1 MLASYFGVKRHGTKW
16 KVGVVCIYESVNGLS
31 DCLLMAWIY
40 ESCIAEWIII
50 SGPVNGQF

>member
-31 DCLLMAWIY
+31 DCLLMA
-40 ESCIAEWIII
+40 
-50 SGPVNGQF
+50 